1 MSTYLSTFTPLIFDL
16 SIYIRATYM
25 YVLTF
30 TIILIYYITL
40 TLLETLLPQIN
51 NLFIGPR
58 FYVHGL
64 RII

>member
-1 MSTYLSTFTPLIFDL
+1 
-16 SIYIRATYM
+16 M
-25 YVLTF
+25 YVLTL

>member
-1 MSTYLSTFTPLIFDL
+1 
-16 SIYIRATYM
+16 M

-30 TIILIYYITL
+30 TIIPMYYITL

-58 FYVHGL
+58 SYVHGL